1 VAATGLGTLK
11 QMSAATILVVDDDP
25 VILQLLKINFELE
38 GYRVVTAAD
47 GEVALALTA
56 TQSPDVV
63 VLDVMMPGM
72 SGLEVA
78 ARLRE
83 ATPRPGVMLL
93 SAKAQSSDVAAGLV
107 LADDYVTKPFDSM
120 DLVGRVAAMISSL
133 GAAVRD
139 D

>member
-1 VAATGLGTLK
+1 V
-11 QMSAATILVVDDDP
+11 SAATILVVDDDP

-38 GYRVVTAAD
+38 GYRVLTAPD

-56 TQSPDVV
+56 SQSPDVV
-63 VLDVMMPGM
+63 VLDVMMPGV

-83 ATPRPGVMLL
+83 ARPRPGVMML
-93 SAKAQSSDVAAGLV
+93 SAKAQSSDVSAGMV

-120 DLVGRVAAMISSL
+120 DLIGRVAALITSL